1 MLLRLRSGE
10 VVTYGEVA
18 EEAGHPGAA
27 RAVGNVIASSEDLPW
42 WRVVTST
49 GRLVPGLG
57 HFYLKRP
64 LRGALFFVLVI
75 ASVLIGSHLEGNLYQ
90 VVSGQPLTILATF
103 ASMGMG
109 FVYFLLRYG
118 LHYQGNIMGAGYEYG
133 TAFLLTAGLMN
144 LLLVL
149 DAWDIV
155 RGKKE

>member
-1 MLLRLRSGE
+1 MADSGSSAPPPPAPPVRTGNA
-10 VVTYGEVA
+10 VV
-18 EEAGHPGAA
+18 
-27 RAVGNVIASSEDLPW
+27 AVLSAW
-42 WRVVTST
+42 
-49 GRLVPGLG
+49 LVPGLG
-57 HFYLKRP
+57 HFYLQRR
-64 LRGALFFVLVI
+64 LRGLAFFALVI
-75 ASVLIGSHLEGNLYQ
+75 ASMLIGCRLEGNLYQ
-90 VVSGQPLTILATF
+90 VTAGQPLTILATL

-109 FVYFLLRYG
+109 FPYFLLRYA

>member
-1 MLLRLRSGE
+1 LADSGIPSAPPSPAPTVRPVPARLGNPA
-10 VVTYGEVA
+10 VA
-18 EEAGHPGAA
+18 VLSA
-27 RAVGNVIASSEDLPW
+27 W
-42 WRVVTST
+42 
-49 GRLVPGLG
+49 LVPGLG
-57 HFYLKRP
+57 HVYLKRP
-64 LRGALFFVLVI
+64 LRGAVFFVLVLV
-75 ASVLIGSHLEGNLYQ
+75 AVLVGCHLEGNLYV
-90 VVSGQPLTILATF
+90 VVSGQPLTLLATF

-109 FVYFLLRYG
+109 FIYFLLRYG